1 MNYLPI
7 CVGVTAAAVLIQI
20 CVLIALLV
28 SVRNSISRIEVLA
41 DEVKTKVAPVIET
54 AKAMVAE
61 MKPKITTIA
70 SNVRASTEMVRKQI
84 ARVDATLCEMSG
96 MTHLKVI
103 RAEEFM
109 NRTKDRIDET
119 SELLRRT
126 VSPIRRFAAL
136 FQGAKVGLDFFIR
149 RGL

>member
-7 CVGVTAAAVLIQI
+7 CIGVTAAAVLIQI

-41 DEVKTKVAPVIET
+41 AGVKTKVVPVIET
-54 AKAMVAE
+54 AKAMLAE

-70 SNVRASTEMVRKQI
+70 SNVTASTDMVRSQI

-96 MTHLKVI
+96 RTHLKVI

-109 NRTKDRIDET
+109 NRTKDHIDET
-119 SELLRRT
+119 SELVRRC
-126 VSPIRRFAAL
+126 VSPIRRFATL
-136 FQGAKVGLDFFIR
+136 FQGASAGLDFFF
-149 RGL
+149 